1 MGVRVSLSPPQLLI
15 QSIMEKFLV
24 KESIGEFFSKM
35 YAQNKGKKM
44 EVTIKMDEDVVQI
57 WNKEGN
63 ASRSFTDITLI
74 DERPTIDG
82 LVKSLSE

>member
-1 MGVRVSLSPPQLLI
+1 
-15 QSIMEKFLV
+15 MEKFLV
-24 KESIGEFFSKM
+24 KEFIGEFFSKM

-44 EVTIKMDEDVVQI
+44 EVTLKMDDDLIQI
-57 WNKEGN
+57 WNKETN
-63 ASRSFTDITLI
+63 RFIDITLI

>member
-1 MGVRVSLSPPQLLI
+1 
-15 QSIMEKFLV
+15 MEKFLV
-24 KESIGEFFSKM
+24 KEFIGEFITKM

-44 EVTIKMDEDVVQI
+44 EVTLKMDDDLIQI
-57 WNKEGN
+57 WNKETN
-63 ASRSFTDITLI
+63 RFIDITLI

>member
-1 MGVRVSLSPPQLLI
+1 
-15 QSIMEKFLV
+15 MEKFLE
-24 KESIGEFFSKM
+24 KEFIGEFFSKM

-44 EVTIKMDEDVVQI
+44 EITIKMDVDVIRI
-57 WNKEGN
+57 WNKEAEAGR
-63 ASRSFTDITLI
+63 AFTDITLI

>member
-1 MGVRVSLSPPQLLI
+1 
-15 QSIMEKFLV
+15 MEKFLV
-24 KESIGEFFSKM
+24 KEFIGEFITKM

-44 EVTIKMDEDVVQI
+44 EVTLKMDDDLIQI
-57 WNKEGN
+57 WNKEEG
-63 ASRSFTDITLI
+63 RFTDITLI

>member
-1 MGVRVSLSPPQLLI
+1 
-15 QSIMEKFLV
+15 MEKFLV
-24 KESIGEFFSKM
+24 KEFIGEFFSKM

-57 WNKEGN
+57 WNKEVDP
-63 ASRSFTDITLI
+63 SRSFTDITLI

>member
-1 MGVRVSLSPPQLLI
+1 
-15 QSIMEKFLV
+15 MEKFLV
-24 KESIGEFFSKM
+24 KEFIGEFFSKM

-44 EVTIKMDEDVVQI
+44 EVTLKMDDDLIQI
-57 WNKEGN
+57 WNKEEGWF
-63 ASRSFTDITLI
+63 ADIALI

>member
-1 MGVRVSLSPPQLLI
+1 
-15 QSIMEKFLV
+15 MEKFLV
-24 KESIGEFFSKM
+24 KEFIGEFFSKM

-44 EVTIKMDEDVVQI
+44 EVTIKMDKDVVQI

>member
-1 MGVRVSLSPPQLLI
+1 
-15 QSIMEKFLV
+15 MEKFLV
-24 KESIGEFFSKM
+24 KEFIGEFFSKM

-44 EVTIKMDEDVVQI
+44 EVTIKMDEDNIQI
-57 WNKEGN
+57 WNKEEG
-63 ASRSFTDITLI
+63 RFTDIALI

>member
-1 MGVRVSLSPPQLLI
+1 
-15 QSIMEKFLV
+15 MEKFLV
-24 KESIGEFFSKM
+24 KEFIGEFFSKM

-57 WNKEGN
+57 WNKECDP
-63 ASRSFTDITLI
+63 SRSFTDITLI

>member
-1 MGVRVSLSPPQLLI
+1 
-15 QSIMEKFLV
+15 MEKFLV
-24 KESIGEFFSKM
+24 KEFIGEFFSKM

-44 EVTIKMDEDVVQI
+44 EVTLKMYDDLIQI
-57 WNKEGN
+57 WNKEEGWF
-63 ASRSFTDITLI
+63 ADIALI

>member
-1 MGVRVSLSPPQLLI
+1 
-15 QSIMEKFLV
+15 MEKFLV
-24 KESIGEFFSKM
+24 KEFIGEFFSKM

-44 EVTIKMDEDVVQI
+44 EVTIKMDEDNIQI
-57 WNKEGN
+57 WNKEEG
-63 ASRSFTDITLI
+63 RFIDIALI

>member
-1 MGVRVSLSPPQLLI
+1 
-15 QSIMEKFLV
+15 MENFLV
-24 KESIGEFFSKM
+24 KEFIGEFFSKM

-44 EVTIKMDEDVVQI
+44 EITLKINDDVIQI
-57 WNKEGN
+57 WNKEAGTGKT
-63 ASRSFTDITLI
+63 FTDITLI

>member
-1 MGVRVSLSPPQLLI
+1 
-15 QSIMEKFLV
+15 MEKFLV
-24 KESIGEFFSKM
+24 KEFIGEFFSKM

-44 EVTIKMDEDVVQI
+44 EVTLKMDDDLIQI
-57 WNKEGN
+57 WSKEEGG
-63 ASRSFTDITLI
+63 FIDIALI

>member
-1 MGVRVSLSPPQLLI
+1 
-15 QSIMEKFLV
+15 MEKFLV
-24 KESIGEFFSKM
+24 KEFIGEFFSKM

-44 EVTIKMDEDVVQI
+44 DITLKMDGDFIQM
-57 WNKEGN
+57 WNKEEG
-63 ASRSFTDITLI
+63 AGRTFTDITLI

>member
-1 MGVRVSLSPPQLLI
+1 
-15 QSIMEKFLV
+15 MEKFLV
-24 KESIGEFFSKM
+24 KEFIGEFFSKM

-44 EVTIKMDEDVVQI
+44 EITLKMDGDFIQI
-57 WNKEGN
+57 WNREEGVPCH
-63 ASRSFTDITLI
+63 FTDITLI

>member
-1 MGVRVSLSPPQLLI
+1 
-15 QSIMEKFLV
+15 MENFLV
-24 KESIGEFFSKM
+24 KEFIGEFFSKM

-44 EVTIKMDEDVVQI
+44 EITLKMDEDFIQI
-57 WNKEGN
+57 WNREEGVPN
-63 ASRSFTDITLI
+63 RFADITLI

>member
-1 MGVRVSLSPPQLLI
+1 
-15 QSIMEKFLV
+15 MEKFLV
-24 KESIGEFFSKM
+24 KEFIGEFFSKM

-44 EVTIKMDEDVVQI
+44 EITLKINDDVIQI
-57 WNKEGN
+57 WNKEAGTGKT
-63 ASRSFTDITLI
+63 FTDITLI

>member
-1 MGVRVSLSPPQLLI
+1 
-15 QSIMEKFLV
+15 MEKFLV
-24 KESIGEFFSKM
+24 KEFIGEFITKM

-44 EVTIKMDEDVVQI
+44 EVTIKMDEDNIQI
-57 WNKEGN
+57 WNKEEGRF
-63 ASRSFTDITLI
+63 ADIALI

>member
-1 MGVRVSLSPPQLLI
+1 
-15 QSIMEKFLV
+15 MEKFLV
-24 KESIGEFFSKM
+24 KEFIGEFFSKM

-44 EVTIKMDEDVVQI
+44 EITLNMDGNFIQI
-57 WNKEGN
+57 WNKEEG
-63 ASRSFTDITLI
+63 RFTDITLI